1 MVEEVYK
8 MKNEILQQAKKELEE
23 RGPDR
28 MDVDRLGEMIDM
40 VKDLAEAEK
49 SCWEAQYYRRVT
61 EAMEG
66 SSGYTQMTTG
76 NPASG
81 GGNIRQGYDMQTA
94 RQGYSSMGYGSMG
107 HGELIDKLAE
117 EYRNLGPEER
127 MMMKNRIFT
136 ELGK

>member
-1 MVEEVYK
+1 MVEDIYK
-8 MKNEILQQAKKELEE
+8 MKNEILKQAKKELEE
-23 RGPDR
+23 RGPERIDVNR
-28 MDVDRLGEMIDM
+28 MGEMVDM

-66 SSGYTQMTTG
+66 SSGYTQTTNS

-81 GGNIRQGYDMQTA
+81 GGNMSRQGYGMRSMRQGYD
-94 RQGYSSMGYGSMG
+94 SMG
-107 HGELIDKLAE
+107 HGDLIEKLSE
-117 EYRNLGPEER
+117 EYRQLGPEER
-127 MMMKNRIFT
+127 MMYKNRIFT